1 MGGGGGGSGS
11 LGDISELEA
20 RAKEILTRGQ
30 SGRHNVFISFAY
42 EDRNIVEFLRGQ
54 AKNKNIDLEF
64 NDHSVKEAYNSER
77 AEYIRLKLRER
88 ISRCSTT
95 IVYLSSETAVSEWV
109 NWEVTK
115 SIELGKRVIAIHSGQ
130 TPPPNLPAFIK
141 DHGIKVVSWS
151 QLANELS
158 SE

>member
-11 LGDISELEA
+11 LGDISELEK
-20 RAKEILTRGQ
+20 RAKEILTR
-30 SGRHNVFISFAY
+30 SETGRRNVFISFAH
-42 EDRNIVEFLRGQ
+42 EDRGVVEFLRGQ
-54 AKNKNIDLEF
+54 AKNENIDLEF
-64 NDHSVKEAYNSER
+64 NDHSVKEPYNSER
-77 AEYIRLKLRER
+77 AEYIRLKLREH

-95 IVYLSSETAVSEWV
+95 IVYLSAETAASEWV

-130 TPPPNLPAFIK
+130 SPPQNVPGFIR
-141 DHGIKVVSWS
+141 DHRIKVVPWS

-158 SE
+158 CE